1 MAAIYCGDQLREEM
15 AKKKVFVGFG
25 KYCLMP
31 SINHAL
37 FYYVTEEAPILF
49 PPTYRFRKGERT
61 MNSYVYIKKKRSG
74 DRINEPSFCDRV
86 LWRSYPGSKIT
97 NTSYG
102 GWERKG
108 RSQ

>member
-1 MAAIYCGDQLREEM
+1 MQKLILCSFLISEE
-15 AKKKVFVGFG
+15 
-25 KYCLMP
+25 P
-31 SINHAL
+31 
-37 FYYVTEEAPILF
+37 PILF

-86 LWRSYPGSKIT
+86 LWKSYPGSRIH

-102 GWERKG
+102 MECMECING
-108 RSQ
+108 